1 MLLCTISDNQLMK
14 NTNWLCKNAVP
25 SKWKYWMTLHIIEFG
40 FSWIGFI
47 FLNWIQLQWMEFEF
61 HFNSFQ
67 VNSINFFDLIQ
78 LKRNGMKI
86 YKKGIEK
93 YPWIWGWKKKT

>member
-1 MLLCTISDNQLMK
+1 MLLCTINDNQLMK
-14 NTNWLCKNAVP
+14 NMNWFCENVVP

-47 FLNWIQLQWMEFEF
+47 FLNWIQLQWIEFNYNEWNLNFISSEF
-61 HFNSFQ
+61 NL
-67 VNSINFFDLIQ
+67 NLDLIQ

-86 YKKGIEK
+86 Y
-93 YPWIWGWKKKT
+93 